1 MAKKNIFY
9 IIYLF
14 NYLRN
19 TFFIMGNFKDLI
31 EFQKENHPELNW
43 DGLME
48 MV

>member
-1 MAKKNIFY
+1 
-9 IIYLF
+9 
-14 NYLRN
+14 
-19 TFFIMGNFKDLI
+19 MGNFKDLI